1 MGMIRMFGWSEKW
14 ASWLAGW
21 LAAIATGYVSQP
33 VEWCGKKR
41 ETYKMM
47 VVAQPLAETV
57 K

>member
-1 MGMIRMFGWSEKW
+1 MFGWSEKW